1 MVIDFVEGTAMKL
14 FSLWKILLIIET
26 FPSIKK
32 GIEYMFRSDTIK
44 ILQSSKI
51 SVPPLLEE
59 IDINGKKSLNLQTN
73 GF

>member
-32 GIEYMFRSDTIK
+32 GIEYMFRSGAIK
-44 ILQSSKI
+44 NLQSAKI
-51 SVPPLLEE
+51 SVPPLLKE